1 MRYVKESKGVIERSI
16 PVSFP
21 CDPLNDKLIS
31 TEPEKGKGAKRMN
44 ECRESEE
51 KRESCSCQ
59 SPVAEHVCCCSDGY
73 REAAF
78 LFFLLHD
85 MRLRFCHV
93 GTFYATATYVSL
105 QRFFFIRISLQRFIA
120 ERLLL
125 HINKIPYI
133 LLH

>member
-1 MRYVKESKGVIERSI
+1 
-16 PVSFP
+16 
-21 CDPLNDKLIS
+21 
-31 TEPEKGKGAKRMN
+31 MN

-59 SPVAEHVCCCSDGY
+59 LPVAEHVCCCSDGY

-105 QRFFFIRISLQRFIA
+105 QRFFFFDKNIFATFHRRAIIIT
-120 ERLLL
+120 
-125 HINKIPYI
+125 H
-133 LLH
+133 